1 LILSLSQSL
10 SISPIASPRNY
21 RDSLHDPKDS
31 LSICVLFIF
40 QTFERGLWVGCS
52 FCGFVN
58 VYIGMKSDK
67 IIVCPFIYNDAEGN
81 KGGVNLRGPFHHASD
96 HQKEIDD
103 TDPPSSY

>member
-1 LILSLSQSL
+1 
-10 SISPIASPRNY
+10 
-21 RDSLHDPKDS
+21 
-31 LSICVLFIF
+31 
-40 QTFERGLWVGCS
+40 
-52 FCGFVN
+52 
-58 VYIGMKSDK
+58 MKSDK